1 MSTAIKT
8 HQIRYS
14 DGYGFQTVYVVD
26 PASTD
31 VVAVKKA
38 GAKVLEAH
46 KKLREVERA
55 QSAAH
60 ADVKA
65 ADEINRNAARKAALA
80 GLAVKPKELRKRA
93 AADRERA
100 AELDL
105 EWEGAL
111 AAMQARRLKY
121 LEVIEHHTPALR
133 AEAKQALDSAILS
146 VASASQIAL
155 RAEAAMSG
163 ALSLLGGLASGDF
176 TPRQL
181 VAQRREHGEGG
192 APTVYISGAR
202 GDLAKAVGYAS
213 QILQDVKDAEKVEKL
228 IEIADES
235 PDIDDEPDEDDDDA
249 AEALDP
255 DLYDVDG
262 DEDDEVAS

>member
-1 MSTAIKT
+1 MSTIKI

-14 DGYGFQTVYVVD
+14 DGYGFQTVYVID
-26 PASTD
+26 PASTS
-31 VVAVKKA
+31 VQAVKKA
-38 GAKVLEAH
+38 GAKVLETH
-46 KKLREVERA
+46 KRLKEVERA
-55 QSAAH
+55 QQAAH

-65 ADEINRNAARKAALA
+65 ADEINKNAARKAALA

-93 AADRERA
+93 AADREKA

-111 AAMQARRLKY
+111 AKMRSMRLKY

-155 RAEAAMSG
+155 RAEAAMTG
-163 ALSLLGGLASGDF
+163 ALELLGGLASGDF

-181 VAQRREHGEGG
+181 VASQREHGEGG
-192 APTVYISGAR
+192 APAVWVSSAR
-202 GDLAKAVGYAS
+202 ESLGKAVGYAA
-213 QILQDVKDAEKVEKL
+213 QILEEVKAAEKAARLEA
-228 IEIADES
+228 EA
-235 PDIDDEPDEDDDDA
+235 DDEPDEVD
-249 AEALDP
+249 EAKLDP
-255 DLYDVDG
+255 DLFDVG
-262 DEDDEVAS
+262 AEEDD